1 MISISNFE
9 TIQTRWEEMQE
20 RLDALLQLLLVIN
33 EESKITLQFLN
44 SRNPTT
50 EGVSDGVS
58 VSSAEE
64 LRACWKW
71 AKPNGGT
78 PLLEK
83 CEPYLLRPDNEHERL
98 LLVLTDGE
106 PTDCSMRGF
115 ENCIRKKS
123 KSGSGYCTLWTPA

>member
-1 MISISNFE
+1 
-9 TIQTRWEEMQE
+9 MQE
-20 RLDALLQLLLVIN
+20 RLDALLQLLLGIK

-44 SRNPTT
+44 SRNPNKSTEGVSDGVSANKST

-83 CEPYLLRPDNEHERL
+83 CEPYLCEPDSEQERL

-115 ENCIRKKS
+115 ENCISKKS
-123 KSGSGYCTLWTPA
+123 KSGPCTLWTPV